1 MSEPFTVP
9 PLEPSV
15 SPRRKQRRRDAQ
27 VVDRPRRADR
37 PPSLRTGSWWAVWP
51 GITRS
56 GRTGPAT
63 FSRVSVGGMS
73 SYRSRTRSGIACRVL
88 RPRRP
93 TAAHCLMRRSLTAS
107 RKTPGGR
114 GHCCALFVL
123 ERWRRE
129 DWPRGP
135 RGLSLRCRRW
145 RKTPQRHATDP
156 SGRDGLDRLSLGLRV
171 RVVAGVRAKKGL
183 SLWRT
188 VRRGKA
194 VPPSRCESRPAK
206 GRSSRRGLARNIQGL
221 GILKP
226 SDAKRAA
233 VGQAL
238 SHLARSGRLMRI
250 CRSAYMRPV

>member
-1 MSEPFTVP
+1 MAGNHPKRQDRARH
-9 PLEPSV
+9 LL
-15 SPRRKQRRRDAQ
+15 PRQRRRNVLIPLAHAVRDRLSCAQTQTPDGRALLDATLADRLQEDAGWKGALLRPFCVGEVAERGLASRTSGPLSAVPQ
-27 VVDRPRRADR
+27 VAQDAAAACHRSLRPRRAG
-37 PPSLRTGSWWAVWP
+37 PSLPRTEGPCGSW
-51 GITRS
+51 
-56 GRTGPAT
+56 
-63 FSRVSVGGMS
+63 
-73 SYRSRTRSGIACRVL
+73 C
-88 RPRRP
+88 PR
-93 TAAHCLMRRSLTAS
+93 
-107 RKTPGGR
+107 
-114 GHCCALFVL
+114 
-123 ERWRRE
+123 
-129 DWPRGP
+129 
-135 RGLSLRCRRW
+135 
-145 RKTPQRHATDP
+145 Q
-156 SGRDGLDRLSLGLRV
+156 
-171 RVVAGVRAKKGL
+171 KGL